1 MTLSSAPLRQAI
13 CRHRLPNGLRIL
25 MAHSPTVDIAVARL
39 FLPCGSQRDPVG
51 KWGLAHLMGEVLT
64 KGTQSL
70 SSDQIATQ
78 VESLGAALGTDV
90 TADYFEISLKCI
102 AADLE
107 RMLRLMAEVL
117 LDPSFPEREVA
128 RERDLTLQAIQSQQ
142 ERPFAVAFDQLRRT
156 LFPGHAYA
164 LSPLGKAE
172 SVQALTRQDLA
183 AFHAAHIDPS
193 QAVLAVIGPQ
203 SPEYWQ
209 TQIETVLGSWQP
221 PLRKP
226 AEIAMPEITTS
237 QIQIG
242 SSGWLK
248 TVQDTQQSLVMVG
261 YRGSGASHPDY
272 AALKLLSTYL
282 GNGLSSR
289 LFVELREKRGLAYE
303 VSAFFATRRDP
314 APFAAYMGTAWFNTA
329 TALAGLQAEL
339 NRLLDQPL
347 SPEEVA
353 KTQRKVLGQYALS
366 KQTHAQIAQMLG
378 WYEILG
384 LGAEFDQ
391 TYPLLIKSVTPEQL
405 YEVAQHYLSDPVV
418 SLVGPAQALDPLGLT
433 DQS

>member
-1 MTLSSAPLRQAI
+1 
-13 CRHRLPNGLRIL
+13 
-25 MAHSPTVDIAVARL
+25 MAHNPTVDIAVARL

-70 SSDQIATQ
+70 SSEQIATQ

-90 TADYFEISLKCI
+90 TADYFEISLKCM
-102 AADLE
+102 ALDLE
-107 RMLRLMAEVL
+107 RMLGLMAEVL

-142 ERPFAVAFDQLRRT
+142 ERPFAVAFDQLRRR
-156 LFPGHAYA
+156 LFPAHAYA

-183 AFHAAHIDPS
+183 AFHAAHMDPG

-209 TQIETVLGSWQP
+209 AQVEAVLGSWP
-221 PLRKP
+221 PPTHNPKQKP
-226 AEIAMPEITTS
+226 DPITAS
-237 QIQIG
+237 QIQMG

-261 YRGSGASHPDY
+261 YRGCEASHPDY

-289 LFVELREKRGLAYE
+289 LFVELREKQGLAYE

-329 TALAGLQAEL
+329 TALSGLQAEL

-353 KTQRKVLGQYALS
+353 NTQRKVLGQYALS
-366 KQTHAQIAQMLG
+366 KQTNAQIAQMLG

-405 YEVAQHYLSDPVV
+405 YGAAQRYLSDPVV
-418 SLVGPAQALDPLGLT
+418 SLVGPAQALDPLGLPN
-433 DQS
+433 QN

>member
-1 MTLSSAPLRQAI
+1 
-13 CRHRLPNGLRIL
+13 
-25 MAHSPTVDIAVARL
+25 MAHSPAVNIAVARL

-107 RMLRLMAEVL
+107 PMLRLMAEVL
-117 LDPSFPEREVA
+117 LDPSFPDREVA

-142 ERPFAVAFDQLRRT
+142 ERPFAVAFDQLRRR
-156 LFPGHAYA
+156 LFPAHAYA
-164 LSPLGKAE
+164 LSPLGTAE

-183 AFHAAHIDPS
+183 AFHAAYLDPS

-209 TQIETVLGSWQP
+209 TQIETVLGAWP
-221 PLRKP
+221 PPPRKP
-226 AEIAMPEITTS
+226 AEVTLP
-237 QIQIG
+237 QIELG

-248 TVQDTQQSLVMVG
+248 TVQDTQQSLVMMG
-261 YRGSGASHPDY
+261 YRGCGASHPDY
-272 AALKLLSTYL
+272 PALKLLSTYL

-339 NRLLDQPL
+339 KRLLDQPL

-405 YEVAQHYLSDPVV
+405 YGAAQRYLSDPVV
-418 SLVGPAQALDPLGLT
+418 SLVGPAQALDPLGPS